1 MAKTHAEPQQTKSA
15 PPPPPRYP
23 YVHADV
29 SGDGVDELSDLF
41 WVLGAAGIEERDGST
56 IFGAEGSAAVT
67 LVASFPD
74 EASARSCARKL
85 PKRCKARVEFVIG
98 DEWRDKWQTY
108 FKPTRIAQRLLLR
121 PSWEE
126 VRPKDGEVVLTIDP
140 GRAFGSG
147 IHATTRLVLREVDR
161 RVRGG
166 ERVLD
171 VGCGSGILSV
181 AALLLGADKVRA
193 VDVDDAAVEA
203 SRDNARRNGVSSGL
217 TVSTSPVGRLRGE
230 YDLVLANIR
239 SSVLISMAPALMARV
254 RRRKR
259 AGRRGTL
266 VLSGVLRGEEQ
277 PVIEAFRPFSLRLEP
292 HEGEWVALVLEA

>member
-1 MAKTHAEPQQTKSA
+1 MSKAVSKTKAKS

-23 YVHADV
+23 YVHLDVAADE
-29 SGDGVDELSDLF
+29 VDALSDQL
-41 WVLGAAGIEERDGST
+41 WIVGAAGIEERDAST
-56 IFGAEGSAAVT
+56 ILGAEGKTAVT
-67 LVASFPD
+67 LVASFAD
-74 EASARSCARKL
+74 EASARAAVRKL
-85 PKRCKARVEFVIG
+85 PRRNKPRVEFVVG

-181 AALLLGADKVRA
+181 AALLLGADKARA
-193 VDVDDAAVEA
+193 VDVDEAAVEA
-203 SRDNARRNGVSSGL
+203 SRDNARRNLVSSRL
-217 TVSTSPVGRLRGE
+217 TVSTSPVERLRGE

-239 SSVLISMAPALMARV
+239 SSILVTMAPALIARM
-254 RRRKR
+254 RK
-259 AGRRGTL
+259 GRRPATL
-266 VLSGVLRGEEQ
+266 VLSGILVGEEQ
-277 PVIEAFRPFSLRLEP
+277 PVLEAFRPLELRLEP
-292 HEGEWVALVLEA
+292 REGEWVALVLEA